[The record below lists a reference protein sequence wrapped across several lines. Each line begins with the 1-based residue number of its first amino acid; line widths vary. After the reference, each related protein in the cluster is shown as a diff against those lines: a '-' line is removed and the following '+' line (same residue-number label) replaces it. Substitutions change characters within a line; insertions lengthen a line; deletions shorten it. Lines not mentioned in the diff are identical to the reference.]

1 LWLLALHRH
10 SKSVCRKPRGQE
22 TQLNTAVPP
31 CRLPA
36 NSSTPSVPFPTRL
49 ALTGRPRPREDVT
62 NRDVSVS
69 RAALNRDTI
78 GLSTTG
84 MQQERKPDEWCVS
97 CGLFFMGWRLSCP
110 TSRSPCRPP
119 RPVTSAGLLVR
130 AAPQNMCVVPCEG
143 SLCSPI
149 WAHGFVSWLSSRL
162 RPSWPLLSYEEE
174 LINESF
180 LSFVLG
186 PHGEEGLERTPLRDS
201 AGRTHLSKCLSVTF
215 STEQTGI
222 GHETATLPLITQR
235 RVLTV
240 IRAIGDESCS
250 RPTERSPDGTED
262 HDNDDYNWSI
272 SAKDMKAQIANRGP
286 GTRRLASRY
295 YEKKNV
301 TCRNCNK
308 TGHLSKSC
316 STPKKLPSCLL
327 CGTQGHLQRSCPH
340 HFCSNCMLPGHGYED
355 CLEPAYWH
363 KQCHRCSMTGH
374 FQDSCPEVW
383 RQYHLTT
390 RVGPPVKPVT
400 RDAPRSPAYCY
411 NCSRKGHFGFEC
423 KDRRMFN
430 GTYPTAPYISYY
442 DTPKDIRYRNN
453 RMKRKAENLQ
463 EAGLLGHPEPGRAS
477 EGQAAEE
484 GAPPAKKRK
493 KNRGGLCKE
502 GKEGKERTPTAN
514 AKREQK
520 QLQLKAKP
528 WPEKRKER
536 RQLKKLRKQSAAQQ
550 PGKKQQCPLQEEKDF
565 PRGSLK
571 KVKSGPK
578 STLKCKPDIN
588 LFSLFQE
595 RERKGKKRQAKARD
609 RQAGA
614 PTKEDRC
621 PVDENLFLIKQR
633 KKCKRKTSRN

>member
-1 LWLLALHRH
+1 IMFWGYQEREEYEDELYREDDSSSVSEVDSELEFRLYSQLHYSLNHEEEQQHELQQEQEQQGEQCQDQQGCIIISSGPEVITVSDSTDEDAGVCASKDKKLQLQVSVKKRH
-10 SKSVCRKPRGQE
+10 LYSQSSVPSSPEDQPQSRTAGQE
-22 TQLNTAVPP
+22 IVISLDSDSDSDGLENWMILGQKKLDGDCCIQLNLEGTAD
-31 CRLPA
+31 
-36 NSSTPSVPFPTRL
+36 SS
-49 ALTGRPRPREDVT
+49 
-62 NRDVSVS
+62 
-69 RAALNRDTI
+69 AA
-78 GLSTTG
+78 
-84 MQQERKPDEWCVS
+84 
-97 CGLFFMGWRLSCP
+97 
-110 TSRSPCRPP
+110 
-119 RPVTSAGLLVR
+119 
-130 AAPQNMCVVPCEG
+130 
-143 SLCSPI
+143 
-149 WAHGFVSWLSSRL
+149 
-162 RPSWPLLSYEEE
+162 
-174 LINESF
+174 
-180 LSFVLG
+180 
-186 PHGEEGLERTPLRDS
+186 
-201 AGRTHLSKCLSVTF
+201 
-215 STEQTGI
+215 
-222 GHETATLPLITQR
+222 
-235 RVLTV
+235 
-240 IRAIGDESCS
+240 
-250 RPTERSPDGTED
+250 D

-453 RMKRKAENLQ
+453 RMKRK
-463 EAGLLGHPEPGRAS
+463 
-477 EGQAAEE
+477 
-484 GAPPAKKRK
+484 KRK

-520 QLQLKAKP
+520 QLQLQAKP